1 MPTLAWDIGTGYD
14 LFMSL
19 QIILNPA
26 DYDVSA
32 SWAAGMRARL
42 PAPEREF
49 LEECREW
56 TEPPLRWLHALPPPK
71 DGASVLRALAQQ
83 APHEI
88 FLSITVFDNCDEIPA
103 SLREI
108 IGGVCDHGSWSD
120 KDLQLVQSYF
130 QNLPKEKRFS
140 QKALTGALNWCT
152 RAGEFGERYLK
163 SLRAFYEVFFAEEE
177 TRIRPALEDS
187 LAKAQALTESMP
199 ILDLLEVLSQG
210 LRFAEPP
217 KVAQLI
223 LIPSFWISPL
233 VLFYKI
239 DSDHEI
245 WLYGAR
251 PPEVSLIP
259 GETVPDNML
268 RALKALSDPTRLRIM
283 RYLTEESLAPSQLS
297 KRLRLRPP
305 TVVHHLKILRLAG
318 LVQLNVGETL
328 ESRSYAVRREA
339 VTAVCAM
346 LQSFLNPGTKDLKEP
361 NPPS

>member
-140 QKALTGALNWCT
+140 QKALTGALNWYQGRGIW
-152 RAGEFGERYLK
+152 RAIPKK
-163 SLRAFYEVFFAEEE
+163 SSRLLRSVFCRRGSAH
-177 TRIRPALEDS
+177 
-187 LAKAQALTESMP
+187 
-199 ILDLLEVLSQG
+199 
-210 LRFAEPP
+210 PP
-217 KVAQLI
+217 
-223 LIPSFWISPL
+223 
-233 VLFYKI
+233 
-239 DSDHEI
+239 
-245 WLYGAR
+245 GA
-251 PPEVSLIP
+251 
-259 GETVPDNML
+259 
-268 RALKALSDPTRLRIM
+268 
-283 RYLTEESLAPSQLS
+283 
-297 KRLRLRPP
+297 
-305 TVVHHLKILRLAG
+305 
-318 LVQLNVGETL
+318 
-328 ESRSYAVRREA
+328 
-339 VTAVCAM
+339 
-346 LQSFLNPGTKDLKEP
+346 
-361 NPPS
+361 